1 VNKLKI
7 ALFYT
12 AWTDSSERLIKAAEE
27 QGVELVP
34 IHHTQVLF
42 EGRSGSFEA
51 SFAGKP
57 LKNFSLFYFRSV
69 GDKNESLPLLLEYA
83 KKHQIGVIDEYLLRL
98 GGAMRKKKSTEAMML
113 LAAGVSYPR
122 SVFVANGFSREKAG
136 HCQVDQWQSR
146 DRNIFDKRR

>member
-122 SVFVANGFSREKAG
+122 SVFVAFLERKSRSLS
-136 HCQVDQWQSR
+136 SR
-146 DRNIFDKRR
+146 PVAVTGPEHF